1 MLSSDLVTQA
11 AVSILSS
18 SFLICS
24 IGMAGE
30 GLQTW

>member
-1 MLSSDLVTQA
+1 MLSSGLMIQA
-11 AVSILSS
+11 DVSILSS
-18 SFLICS
+18 FLVVCS